1 MKCVEKLEILNGMEF
16 VEIDCTS
23 EESVYVLYV
32 LVEDNE
38 HNRKEI
44 GKIVTNPEQV
54 FNDWGSNDKT
64 IDVTRM
70 AFENCCAGGFKNGKF
85 VF

>member
-16 VEIDCTS
+16 VEIDGTS
-23 EESVYVLYV
+23 EDLIYV

-44 GKIVTNPEQV
+44 SKIVSNPEQV
-54 FNDWGSNDKT
+54 FNDWGSNDNK
-64 IDVTRM
+64 IDITRL
-70 AFENCCAGGFKNGKF
+70 AFENCCAGGFENEKF

>member
-1 MKCVEKLEILNGMEF
+1 MNCVEKLEILNGMEF
-16 VEIDCTS
+16 VEIDSTG
-23 EESVYVLYV
+23 EELIYV

-38 HNRKEI
+38 YNRKEI

-54 FNDWGSNDKT
+54 FNDWGSNESR
-64 IDVTRM
+64 IDVTRL